1 MGEPSKTT
9 RRYADAG
16 TDATVA
22 DLMHSF
28 SQHISEPILIEVD
41 CAGEDK
47 QAELQRLSARKDMEG
62 RGGVRSL
69 KTYFEFLS
77 SEVVVVDDSV
87 PPLVAIAGRQQAVAA
102 AAQHC
107 RGRWGSASPRRSGS
121 NSHPMCRRGSPQHAE
136 PVLYAGGASVNAL
149 EAGARAHTASSLHES
164 SAQSS

>member
-69 KTYFEFLS
+69 KTYFE
-77 SEVVVVDDSV
+77 
-87 PPLVAIAGRQQAVAA
+87 AVAA